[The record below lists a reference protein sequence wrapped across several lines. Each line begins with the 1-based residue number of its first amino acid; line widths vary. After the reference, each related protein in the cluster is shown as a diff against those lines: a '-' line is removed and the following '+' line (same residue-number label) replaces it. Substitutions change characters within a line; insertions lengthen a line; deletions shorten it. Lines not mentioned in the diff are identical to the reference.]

1 MECGS
6 RFFFIISDTSLRG
19 SLFPYIIKPSDPFLK
34 IFYPLDFLETL
45 LPFLERV
52 CKKPN
57 FGNGRF
63 ARNLI
68 EGALFG
74 QALRLTRQNFSTMTM
89 DDIVTLKARDFDL
102 TEDDTLE
109 EEPKHIG
116 FNR

>member
-1 MECGS
+1 MCI
-6 RFFFIISDTSLRG
+6 RDR
-19 SLFPYIIKPSDPFLK
+19 
-34 IFYPLDFLETL
+34 
-45 LPFLERV
+45 
-52 CKKPN
+52 
-57 FGNGRF
+57 
-63 ARNLI
+63 
-68 EGALFG
+68 FG